1 MKKKFLQCRSVVN
14 KDAVRR
20 EPIDG
25 VEHIIV
31 TSYTMP
37 DDIVMNGGMY
47 PADEIA
53 KSFMT
58 LERTLAPVEHP
69 TDSDGNFLSAN
80 DPDAI
85 HNFHAGA
92 FNQNVAKEGNRI
104 RVDKYINVQEAMKS
118 EKGLRLL
125 DRINEI
131 ETNENPRPIH
141 TSTGVFL
148 DVEPLGE
155 AKTNSAGL
163 SYDWVAHNLVFDHD
177 AILLDSVGAA
187 QPSQGVG
194 MAVNEKGQEFEVD
207 SFMMNERKENSGDA
221 PHERV
226 PVDHRTNAEGLS
238 ITQMHQ
244 EVLEA
249 LERSAIGSVQ
259 WIEEIFEDEVIFS
272 TEAGLFSVPYRL
284 DNDRITIVGIPIP
297 VDRSVTFTPK
307 TNCKGDPMK
316 EVIVNALK
324 EAGIEVDDLDDA
336 QLLAKYNELQ
346 AIPVV
351 GDGEGASDD
360 KALAKVVAS
369 ALKPIAD
376 KLEGLEATI
385 NAQSTADLEK
395 FAEIVGNSD
404 KYPGI
409 DADAAKLLGLG
420 KVKEMA
426 ANCGSSF
433 GVSPVV
439 NTGKDSAS
447 AAPADMP
454 E

>member
-1 MKKKFLQCRSVVN
+1 MMKRKMIQCAARVN
-14 KDAVRR
+14 RDAVRR
-20 EPIDG
+20 ESIDG
-25 VEHIIV
+25 VEHIVV
-31 TSYTMP
+31 TSYTLP
-37 DDIVMNGGMY
+37 DDIVMNGGLY
-47 PADEIA
+47 PADEID

-69 TDSDGNFLSAN
+69 TDSGGNFLSAS
-80 DPDAI
+80 DPEAI

-92 FNQNVAKEGNRI
+92 FNQNVVKEGNRI

-131 ETNENPRPIH
+131 ETNDNPRPIH
-141 TSTGVFL
+141 TSTRIFL
-148 DVEPLGE
+148 EVEPLG
-155 AKTNSAGL
+155 AAMTNAAGDE
-163 SYDWVAHNLVFDHD
+163 YDWIAHNMVFDHD
-177 AILLDSVGAA
+177 AILLDSVAA
-187 QPSQGVG
+187 ATPSQGVG
-194 MAVNEKGQEFEVD
+194 MAVNEAGDKVETETFVLNSEKKPDEV
-207 SFMMNERKENSGDA
+207 
-221 PHERV
+221 
-226 PVDHRTNAEGLS
+226 VDHRTNAEGIS
-238 ITQMHQ
+238 ITQRHQ
-244 EVLEA
+244 EVMEA
-249 LERSAIGSVQ
+249 FERSAIGSVH
-259 WIEEIFEDEVIFS
+259 WIEELYDEEVIFS
-272 TEAGLFSVPYRL
+272 TESGLFSVPYRL
-284 DNDRITIVGIPIP
+284 DDDRVTIVGIPIP
-297 VDRSVTFTPK
+297 VERNVTFTPK

-316 EVIVNALK
+316 EAIVNALK
-324 EAGIEVDDLDDA
+324 EAGIEVNDLDDA

-346 AIPVV
+346 AIPVE
-351 GDGEGASDD
+351 GDGEGAGNDE
-360 KALAKVVAS
+360 ALAGVVAN

-385 NAQSTADLEK
+385 NAQSTAELEK
-395 FAEIVGNSD
+395 FAEIVGNSE

-409 DADAAKLLGLG
+409 DAEAAKLLGLD

-439 NTGKDSAS
+439 NVDKDSAS